1 MLHHSHSFGPQI
13 HHELKDVYILL
24 SLDSLHHAIQDN
36 EGASPADSSTAVDQ
50 ERILVGG
57 RMDFIHL
64 LDEVNKRHG
73 ISRYSMVRPGQIVK
87 LRHFQ

>member
-13 HHELKDVYILL
+13 HHKLKDVYILL

-64 LDEVNKRHG
+64 LDEVDKRHG
-73 ISRYSMVRPGQIVK
+73 ISGYSMVRPGQIVK
-87 LRHFQ
+87 LHHF